1 MRARGAAWVV
11 GAVAAARVH
20 PVVRVRGATARP
32 PPAPAAAGA
41 AGVSEL
47 SRCRLCV
54 GSRERRSTE
63 GICNCME

>member
-20 PVVRVRGATARP
+20 LVVRVRGATARP

-41 AGVSEL
+41 GRGGCERTVALSPVCRVS
-47 SRCRLCV
+47 
-54 GSRERRSTE
+54 
-63 GICNCME
+63 

>member
-32 PPAPAAAGA
+32 PPAPAAPA
-41 AGVSEL
+41 AGGGCERTVALSPVSV
-47 SRCRLCV
+47 CRV
-54 GSRERRSTE
+54 S
-63 GICNCME
+63 